1 MRPIFAVLFALA
13 VPLGASAG
21 PRDEALRLAPPDA
34 ALTVVAQNLR
44 DHARA
49 LAESPFAA
57 WFPTT
62 ALGKQLGAGEDGLKQ
77 FTEVAAPVLRALD
90 TTPAELFNDVLGDAV
105 VFSYTPAT
113 GGAPERSLI
122 LVRPRK
128 PEVLS
133 KLADK
138 LNGLQLKSGELKGVA
153 EHKHAGASY
162 FARQRPDG
170 SANYYCFAGGVFAFS
185 ESEADIKAALDR
197 AGEPDK
203 DKQPELAARM
213 SALGVSDAA
222 LVLLVHPRALDAE
235 IAAKAKDAPAA
246 ERAGLE
252 RLLTVWKATE
262 AAAVYLALDAGAEI
276 GVSVRFAADK
286 LPADAKAWL
295 TGGRAPSAVWQ
306 AVPNDALFAIAGR
319 MKASELLD
327 AMGALTAAAGKPGFR
342 DGFNAALG
350 PIVGKDKLPKV
361 LDALGPDFGAW
372 VQPPAKG
379 SSVPVLVAAVRVKDG
394 ATAEAKAALA
404 ALEFGFQSARVAYN
418 AKHEDQM
425 ELTEEKDGEVVIRG
439 LSGGPLP
446 AGARPCFALKGGYLL
461 VASAPDAIRAFRAPA
476 AEPKPGGPVPVARFG
491 ATATRD
497 YLTAHASTLAK
508 FLSAT
513 GAGDAKAL
521 AEQLA
526 ALATVLEPFE
536 KVELLAHGGTNGLRL
551 ALRATTTKPLR
562 KEK

>member
-1 MRPIFAVLFALA
+1 MRPLFAVLFALA
-13 VPLGASAG
+13 VPLCATAA

-34 ALTVVAQNLR
+34 PITVVAQNLR
-44 DHARA
+44 EHARA
-49 LAESPFAA
+49 VAESPFAA

-62 ALGKQLGAGEDGLKQ
+62 ALGKQLFAGEDGLKQ
-77 FTEVAAPVLRALD
+77 FLEVAGPVLRALD
-90 TTPAELFNDVLGDAV
+90 TTPAELFDDVIGDAV

-113 GGAPERSLI
+113 GRAPERSLI

-128 PEVLS
+128 PEVLA

-138 LNGLQLKSGELKGVA
+138 LNGIQLKNGELKGVA
-153 EHKHAGASY
+153 EHKHAGATY
-162 FARQRPDG
+162 YARQQPNG
-170 SANYYCFAGGVFAFS
+170 SANYYAFAGPVFAFS
-185 ESEADIKAALDR
+185 ESEADIKTVLERAARD
-197 AGEPDK
+197 DK
-203 DKQPELAARM
+203 DKQPELVARLT
-213 SALGVSDAA
+213 ALGVADAA
-222 LVLLVHPRALDAE
+222 LVLLVHPRAFDAE
-235 IAAKAKDAPAA
+235 LASKAERAPAA
-246 ERAGLE
+246 ERAGLA
-252 RLLTVWKATE
+252 RLQAVWKATE
-262 AAAVYLALDAGAEI
+262 TAAVYVALDTGAEV

-295 TGGRAPSAVWQ
+295 TGARAPSALWQ
-306 AVPNDALFAIAGR
+306 AVPNDALFAVAGR

-342 DGFNAALG
+342 DGFDAALG

-379 SSVPVLVAAVRVKDG
+379 TSVPVLVAAVRVKDG

-418 AKHEDQM
+418 AKHADQM
-425 ELTEEKDGEVVIRG
+425 ELDDEKDGDVTIRV

-446 AGARPCFALKGGYLL
+446 AGAKPCFALKGGYLL
-461 VASAPDAIRAFRAPA
+461 VASAPEAIRAFRAPT
-476 AEPKPGGPVPVARFG
+476 AEPKPGGAVPVARFG
-491 ATATRD
+491 ASATRD
-497 YLTAHASTLAK
+497 YLTAHAGALAK

-513 GAGDAKAL
+513 GAGDEKAL

-526 ALATVLEPFE
+526 AFAAVLEPFE
-536 KVELLAHGGTNGLRL
+536 KVELLAHGDANGLRL
-551 ALRATTTKPLR
+551 ALRATTAKPLR

>member
-1 MRPIFAVLFALA
+1 MRPLFAVLFALA
-13 VPLGASAG
+13 VPLGARAA

-44 DHARA
+44 EHARA
-49 LAESPFAA
+49 LSESPFAA

-62 ALGKQLGAGEDGLKQ
+62 ALGKQLFAGEDGLKQ
-77 FTEVAAPVLRALD
+77 LAEVAGPVLRALE
-90 TTPAELFNDVLGDAV
+90 TTPAEVFNDVLGDAA

-113 GGAPERSLI
+113 GRTPERSLI

-128 PEVLS
+128 PEVLA
-133 KLADK
+133 KLADR
-138 LNGLQLKSGELKGVA
+138 LNGIQLKSGELKGIA
-153 EHKHAGASY
+153 EHKHAGATY

-170 SANYYCFAGGVFAFS
+170 SANYYCFAGPVFAFS
-185 ESEADIKAALDR
+185 ESETEIKAALDR
-197 AGEPDK
+197 AAGDK
-203 DKQPELAARM
+203 EKQPELAARLT
-213 SALGVSDAA
+213 ALGIGDAA

-235 IAAKAKDAPAA
+235 LAAKVERAPAA

-252 RLLTVWKATE
+252 RVHAVWKATE
-262 AAAVYLALDAGAEI
+262 AAAVYLALDTGAEL

-295 TGGRAPSAVWQ
+295 TGTRAPSAVWQ
-306 AVPNDALFAIAGR
+306 AVPNDALFAVAGR

-327 AMGALTAAAGKPGFR
+327 ALGSLTAAAGKPGFR

-372 VQPPAKG
+372 VQPPVKG
-379 SSVPVLVAAVRVKDG
+379 TSVPVLVTAIRVKDG
-394 ATAEAKAALA
+394 ATAEAKSALA

-418 AKHEDQM
+418 AKHADQM
-425 ELTEEKDGEVVIRG
+425 ELDDEKDGDVTIRV

-446 AGARPCFALKGGYLL
+446 AGAKPCFALKGGYLL

-476 AEPKPGGPVPVARFG
+476 AEPKAGGPVPVARFG
-491 ATATRD
+491 ATATRG
-497 YLTAHASTLAK
+497 YLTAHAGALAK

-513 GAGDAKAL
+513 GAGDEKAL

-526 ALATVLEPFE
+526 AFAAVLEPFE
-536 KVELLAHGGTNGLRL
+536 KVELLAHGDANGLRL
-551 ALRATTTKPLR
+551 ALRATTAKPLR

>member
-1 MRPIFAVLFALA
+1 MHRLLALLFALA
-13 VPLGASAG
+13 VPLGARAA

-44 DHARA
+44 EHARA
-49 LAESPFAA
+49 LGESPFAA
-57 WFPTT
+57 WLPTSS
-62 ALGKQLGAGEDGLKQ
+62 LGKQLFAGEDGLKQ
-77 FTEVAAPVLRALD
+77 FTEVAAPILRALD

-105 VFSYTPAT
+105 VFSYTPAA

-128 PEVLS
+128 PEVLA
-133 KLADK
+133 KLVDR
-138 LNGLQLKSGELKGVA
+138 LNGLQIKSGELKGVT

-170 SANYYCFAGGVFAFS
+170 TASYYGFAGSVLAFS

-197 AGEPDK
+197 ARGDADK
-203 DKQPELAARM
+203 PPPLVARM
-213 SALGVSDAA
+213 TKLGVADAA

-235 IAAKAKDAPAA
+235 IAAKAKGAPAA

-252 RLLTVWKATE
+252 RLLGVWRATE
-262 AAAVYLALDAGAEI
+262 SAAVYLTLDTGAEL
-276 GVSVRFAADK
+276 GVSVQFAPEK

-295 TGGRAPSAVWQ
+295 TGARAPSAVWQ
-306 AVPNDALFAIAGR
+306 AVPNDALFAVAGR

-327 AMGALTAAAGKPGFR
+327 ALGSLTAAAGKPGFR
-342 DGFNAALG
+342 AGFDSALG

-379 SSVPVLVAAVRVKDG
+379 TSVPVVVAAVRVKDG
-394 ATAEAKAALA
+394 ATAETKAVLQ

-418 AKHEDQM
+418 SKHADQM
-425 ELTEEKDGEVVIRG
+425 EIDDEKDGDTVIRV
-439 LSGGPLP
+439 LSGGLLP
-446 AGARPCFALKGGYLL
+446 EGARPCFAVKGGYLL
-461 VASAPDAIRAFRAPA
+461 VASAPDAVRAFRAPA

-491 ATATRD
+491 ASATRA
-497 YLTAHASTLAK
+497 YLTAHTPALAK
-508 FLSAT
+508 FLATT
-513 GAGDAKAL
+513 GAGDEKEL
-521 AEQLA
+521 AEQLTAFA
-526 ALATVLEPFE
+526 AVLEPFE
-536 KVELLAHGGTNGLRL
+536 KVELLAHGDATGLRL
-551 ALRATTTKPLR
+551 ALRATTAKPLR

>member
-1 MRPIFAVLFALA
+1 MRPIFAVLVALA
-13 VPLGASAG
+13 APVGAAAG

-44 DHARA
+44 EHARA

-62 ALGKQLGAGEDGLKQ
+62 ALGKQLFAGEDGLKHL
-77 FTEVAAPVLRALD
+77 TESVAPVLRAID
-90 TTPAELFNDVLGDAV
+90 TTPGELFTDVLGDAV
-105 VFSYTPAT
+105 VFSYAPAT
-113 GGAPERSLI
+113 GRTPERSLI

-128 PEVLS
+128 PEVMA
-133 KLADK
+133 KLAGK
-138 LNGLQLKSGELKGVA
+138 LNELRTKSGELKSVA
-153 EHKHAGASY
+153 ELKHAGASY
-162 FARQRPDG
+162 FALQRPDG
-170 SANYYCFAGGVFAFS
+170 SANYYCFAGPVFAFS

-197 AGEPDK
+197 ARDTDK
-203 DKQPELAARM
+203 RPELVARM
-213 SALGVSDAA
+213 SALGVADAA

-235 IAAKAKDAPAA
+235 IAAKAERAPAA

-262 AAAVYLALDAGAEI
+262 AAAVYLALDTGAEV

-286 LPADAKAWL
+286 LPADARAWL

-306 AVPNDALFAIAGR
+306 AVPNDALFAVAGR
-319 MKASELLD
+319 MRASELLD
-327 AMGALTAAAGKPGFR
+327 ALGSLTAAAGKPGFR
-342 DGFNAALG
+342 AGFDAALG

-361 LDALGPDFGAW
+361 LGALGPDFGAW

-379 SSVPVLVAAVRVKDG
+379 SDVPVLVAAVRVKDG

-418 AKHEDQM
+418 SKHDDQM
-425 ELTEEKDGEVVIRG
+425 ELGDEKDGDAVIRV

-461 VASAPDAIRAFRAPA
+461 VASAPDAIRAFRAPV

-497 YLTAHASTLAK
+497 YLTAHAGALAK

-513 GAGDAKAL
+513 GAGDEKAL

-526 ALATVLEPFE
+526 GFAAVLEPFE
-536 KVELLAHGGTNGLRL
+536 KVELLAHGDASGLRL
-551 ALRATTTKPLR
+551 ALRATTAKPLR

>member
-1 MRPIFAVLFALA
+1 MHRLLALLFALA
-13 VPLGASAG
+13 VPLGTRAA

-44 DHARA
+44 EHARA
-49 LAESPFAA
+49 LTESPFAT

-62 ALGKQLGAGEDGLKQ
+62 ALGKQLFAGEDGLKQ
-77 FTEVAAPVLRALD
+77 FTEAAAPVLRALD
-90 TTPAELFNDVLGDAV
+90 TTPAELFTDVLGDAV
-105 VFSYTPAT
+105 VFSYTPAA

-128 PEVLS
+128 PEVLA
-133 KLADK
+133 KLMDR
-138 LNGLQLKSGELKGVA
+138 LNGLQTKSGELKGVT

-170 SANYYCFAGGVFAFS
+170 TASYYGFAGSVLAFS

-197 AGEPDK
+197 ARGDADK
-203 DKQPELAARM
+203 PPPLVSRM
-213 SALGVSDAA
+213 TKLGVADAA

-235 IAAKAKDAPAA
+235 IAAKAERAPAA

-252 RLLTVWKATE
+252 RLLGVWRATE
-262 AAAVYLALDAGAEI
+262 SAAVYLTLDTGAEL
-276 GVSVRFAADK
+276 GVSVQFAPEK

-295 TGGRAPSAVWQ
+295 TGARAPSAVWQ
-306 AVPNDALFAIAGR
+306 AVPNDALFALAGR
-319 MKASELLD
+319 MKASEFLD
-327 AMGALTAAAGKPGFR
+327 ALGSLTAAAGKPGFR
-342 DGFNAALG
+342 AGFDSALG

-379 SSVPVLVAAVRVKDG
+379 TSVPVVVAAVRVTDG
-394 ATAEAKAALA
+394 ATAETKAVLQ
-404 ALEFGFQSARVAYN
+404 ALEFGFQTARVAYN
-418 AKHEDQM
+418 SKHAYQM
-425 ELTEEKDGEVVIRG
+425 ELDDEKDGDTVIRV
-439 LSGGPLP
+439 LSGGLLP
-446 AGARPCFALKGGYLL
+446 EGARPCFAVKGGYLL

-491 ATATRD
+491 ASATRA
-497 YLTAHASTLAK
+497 YLTAHTPALAK
-508 FLSAT
+508 FLATT
-513 GAGDAKAL
+513 GAGDEKAL

-526 ALATVLEPFE
+526 AFAAVLEPFE
-536 KVELLAHGGTNGLRL
+536 KVELLAHGDATGLRL
-551 ALRATTTKPLR
+551 ALRATTAKPLR